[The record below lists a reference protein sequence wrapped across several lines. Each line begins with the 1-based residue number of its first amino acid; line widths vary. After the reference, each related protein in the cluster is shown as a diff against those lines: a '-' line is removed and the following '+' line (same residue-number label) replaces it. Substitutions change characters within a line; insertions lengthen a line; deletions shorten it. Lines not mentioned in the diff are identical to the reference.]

1 MLVVG
6 AVKGLVNL
14 GKRGFVRGGSDA
26 ESSVQK
32 RLSFWNDEIWF
43 YGVCTPKGCRSQG
56 VRTIGFPSTT
66 KAILP

>member
-6 AVKGLVNL
+6 AVKGLANL
-14 GKRGFVRGGSDA
+14 GKRGFVRRGSDS

-43 YGVCTPKGCRSQG
+43 FGVYTP
-56 VRTIGFPSTT
+56 
-66 KAILP
+66 